1 MEFLFSLAQYLPVA
15 KFLWRAIFCFLSDL
29 VNFLLKDF
37 LLFIQNELFV
47 QNTQKIRKQKFHPSS
62 ASLPNGQ
69 QLVFWLRIAS
79 SSFIKP
85 YWAVVSKSIV
95 LLGDIKL
102 LEVEYQILSQEIKGS
117 RLLKQQ
123 NQTMDNIIAKVG
135 PQCRYHR
142 RMEPKSGNLF
152 TDQHQARRSEL
163 QRSDGAI
170 SRQLVSS
177 RNVVYCHKSASSV
190 ERWVGLPYYILSQ
203 SLITN
208 CHVEGESSVSM
219 MKCLEWVLCSGT
231 RNEFF
236 RTPRLVIGWCPPRN
250 SYFDPWA
257 RILLQSLSVEGKR
270 NEVGVASPSV
280 FTQWKEGL

>member
-1 MEFLFSLAQYLPVA
+1 MSIRRGCRSGMEFLFSLAQYLPVA

-29 VNFLLKDF
+29 VSFLLKYF
-37 LLFIQNELFV
+37 VLFIQNELFV

-62 ASLPNGQ
+62 ASLPNEQ

-142 RMEPKSGNLF
+142 RMEPKSGNRF

-163 QRSDGAI
+163 QRSDGTI

-177 RNVVYCHKSASSV
+177 RNVVYCHKSARSV
-190 ERWVGLPYYILSQ
+190 ERWVRLPYYILSQ

-208 CHVEGESSVSM
+208 CHLEGESSFPWWNVSSEFSAVEQETSSSEHRVWW
-219 MKCLEWVLCSGT
+219 LGDVHLGIHVL
-231 RNEFF
+231 
-236 RTPRLVIGWCPPRN
+236 
-250 SYFDPWA
+250 
-257 RILLQSLSVEGKR
+257 ILGQEYLCRVC
-270 NEVGVASPSV
+270 
-280 FTQWKEGL
+280 QWREKERSRGCIS